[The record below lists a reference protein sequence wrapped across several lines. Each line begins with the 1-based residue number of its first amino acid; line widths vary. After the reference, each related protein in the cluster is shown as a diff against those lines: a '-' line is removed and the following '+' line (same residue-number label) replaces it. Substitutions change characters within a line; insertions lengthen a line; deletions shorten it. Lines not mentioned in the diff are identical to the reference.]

1 MAIKISHCRFSA
13 CKHNRS
19 GSPLKKEKKSWKL
32 SSDCQILLSNQKL
45 CIQSEQSAGLALVQD
60 SRPLIMT
67 LVSQP
72 KQAFRFSA
80 ALEAG
85 NPQEVWWTG
94 CQTAGTT
101 YWYVTSEP
109 LHRGHVKYGNTP
121 RCEGWL
127 KMNINRKKKKTVS
140 ISKTK
145 TVITCHSRS
154 CEALFFLFR
163 KNKRFFPILA
173 PSKAWPRLRSHI
185 KACGGNKNKP
195 KSAAHLSG
203 RVGDSSD
210 RRWSRRLTSLYII
223 QLIKTTGG
231 QQELNGSSVKQ
242 ALMSSNT
249 RKTQR
254 SEKHCSHLMDGK
266 LVLVSSCCGHLCQS
280 DEWNFFKV

>member
-1 MAIKISHCRFSA
+1 MYLPNCSFCRREGDPVIIMAIKISHCRFSA

-127 KMNINRKKKKTVS
+127 KMNINRKK
-140 ISKTK
+140 
-145 TVITCHSRS
+145 
-154 CEALFFLFR
+154 R
-163 KNKRFFPILA
+163 KN
-173 PSKAWPRLRSHI
+173 SQYI
-185 KACGGNKNKP
+185 KNKNGNHLPQP
-195 KSAAHLSG
+195 KLW
-203 RVGDSSD
+203 SS
-210 RRWSRRLTSLYII
+210 
-223 QLIKTTGG
+223 
-231 QQELNGSSVKQ
+231 
-242 ALMSSNT
+242 
-249 RKTQR
+249 
-254 SEKHCSHLMDGK
+254 
-266 LVLVSSCCGHLCQS
+266 
-280 DEWNFFKV
+280 FFFV